1 MSFVPKEPC
10 TVSDG
15 DFFARHITELRPGYI
30 LVSFFKYFSLFTH
43 FLIFYL
49 FIEDL
54 GRKPDPRVTKSF
66 LGETL
71 EKTQIGQQKCCLNAS
86 PMLFPSVYQEWQAAS
101 RIDVKGLKSKDEPS
115 KPAGVSFN
123 LPWLQKFFSM
133 LQVKASIRS
142 LAPRSCFL
150 PPSAPGRG

>member
-30 LVSFFKYFSLFTH
+30 LVSFFKYFSL
-43 FLIFYL
+43 IFSFSTCSL
-49 FIEDL
+49 EDL

-71 EKTQIGQQKCCLNAS
+71 EKTQIGQQKCCLMPHQCS
-86 PMLFPSVYQEWQAAS
+86 TSVYQEWQAAS
-101 RIDVKGLKSKDEPS
+101 RIFHV
-115 KPAGVSFN
+115 
-123 LPWLQKFFSM
+123 
-133 LQVKASIRS
+133 
-142 LAPRSCFL
+142 
-150 PPSAPGRG
+150 